1 MDSRECRRRIRRSR
15 MSDDAEKCN
24 RRRCAATMIVC
35 VSASVAFVV
44 CCLRVPSAYAHA
56 GVAVAGDAVQVECQA
71 PMRWPLEQTRIVG
84 AYDAPAKQWLPGHRG
99 VDLQARMRDVILA
112 PADGTIAFSGKVAG
126 KSVVTL
132 RHGANVGNVT
142 STFEPA
148 VTTLVVGTAVVK
160 GERFARVEGASEHCS
175 DQCLHWGLK
184 GVGRDYSDPSNRVEA
199 MRIGLKAV

>member
-1 MDSRECRRRIRRSR
+1 MDSREYRRRIRRSR
-15 MSDDAEKCN
+15 MSDDAEERN
-24 RRRCAATMIVC
+24 RRRCAAAMIVC
-35 VSASVAFVV
+35 VSASAAFAA
-44 CCLRVPSAYAHA
+44 CCLRAPSAYAHA
-56 GVAVAGDAVQVECQA
+56 GIATAGDAVRMECRA
-71 PMRWPLEQTRIVG
+71 SMRWPLEQTRIVG

-99 VDLQARMRDVILA
+99 VDLQARMRDAILA
-112 PADGTIAFSGKVAG
+112 PADGTIAFSGEVAG

-132 RHGANVGNVT
+132 RHGADAGNLT

-148 VTTLVVGTAVVK
+148 VTTRAVGTAVVK

-184 GVGRDYSDPSNRVEA
+184 GAGRDYSDPSNRVEA